1 MSDMVK
7 FAKQKPSAEECEMCL
22 VKSFFIVSQT
32 AKKAE
37 APVCIETE
45 KRRAEDNS
53 DFMPK
58 TKDNDYN

>member
-1 MSDMVK
+1 
-7 FAKQKPSAEECEMCL
+7 MCL

-37 APVCIETE
+37 APVRIETE
-45 KRRAEDNS
+45 KRRDEDNS

-58 TKDNDYN
+58 TKENDYN